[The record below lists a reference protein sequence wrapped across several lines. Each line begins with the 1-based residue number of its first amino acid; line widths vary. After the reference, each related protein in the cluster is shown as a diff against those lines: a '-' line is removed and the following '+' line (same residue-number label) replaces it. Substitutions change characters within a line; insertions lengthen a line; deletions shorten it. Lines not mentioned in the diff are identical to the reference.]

1 MVIDRRTRAQLI
13 EEVAALH
20 AELVP
25 SPLSDGGVRRVRS
38 RLDRDVLEGI
48 PEAEEARIALKAS
61 EARNR
66 ALLAAI
72 PDLMLRI
79 GEDGTLLDYFAN
91 DSAALAMPPE
101 EFLGRSIYEFFPRDF
116 ANNVVTK
123 VAEALA
129 TGVRQTLEY
138 QMAVPIDSDDY
149 RDFEARLVPSG
160 PSEVLGIVRDI
171 TGRRRAERARQQLAW
186 RLAESKE
193 EQSRL
198 IARELHDE
206 IGQQLTGLKLQIELG
221 TNEAAARA
229 LEITKDL
236 IARVNSISLDLRPTV
251 LDDLGL
257 HPALTAQLKRFT
269 ALTNVAVDFTARGL
283 DARFDPAVEIAAYRI
298 VQEALTNVARH
309 ANVARA
315 TLEAVRE
322 GDHLRLTVVDG
333 GQGIELD
340 PSDSSLT
347 HGSSGL
353 SGMRERAL
361 AIGGD
366 LTITSEPGDGT
377 SIVALLPLHSAL
389 RPE

>member
-1 MVIDRRTRAQLI
+1 
-13 EEVAALH
+13 
-20 AELVP
+20 
-25 SPLSDGGVRRVRS
+25 
-38 RLDRDVLEGI
+38 
-48 PEAEEARIALKAS
+48 
-61 EARNR
+61 
-66 ALLAAI
+66 
-72 PDLMLRI
+72 
-79 GEDGTLLDYFAN
+79 
-91 DSAALAMPPE
+91 
-101 EFLGRSIYEFFPRDF
+101 
-116 ANNVVTK
+116 
-123 VAEALA
+123 
-129 TGVRQTLEY
+129 
-138 QMAVPIDSDDY
+138 
-149 RDFEARLVPSG
+149 
-160 PSEVLGIVRDI
+160 
-171 TGRRRAERARQQLAW
+171 
-186 RLAESKE
+186 
-193 EQSRL
+193 L

-221 TNEAAARA
+221 TNETAARA

-236 IARVNSISLDLRPTV
+236 IARVDSISLDLRPTV
-251 LDDLGL
+251 LDDRGL
-257 HPALTAQLKRFT
+257 QPALTAQLKRFT

-283 DARFDPAVEIAAYRI
+283 DARFDPAVEVAAYRI
-298 VQEALTNVARH
+298 AQEALTNVARH

-322 GDHLRLTVVDG
+322 GDHLRLAVVDA

-340 PSDSSLT
+340 PSDPLLT